1 MKQKYETALKE
12 KMLIKLERDRAVGLL
27 ASMPPADST
36 ASAQPTVQ
44 PGYREERASGKKGPT
59 QTRLEQAKKQHEKQV
74 YKKSF
79 IWT

>member
-27 ASMPPADST
+27 ASMPPPADST
-36 ASAQPTVQ
+36 ASAQPTAQ

-74 YKKSF
+74 IEGF
-79 IWT
+79 LF